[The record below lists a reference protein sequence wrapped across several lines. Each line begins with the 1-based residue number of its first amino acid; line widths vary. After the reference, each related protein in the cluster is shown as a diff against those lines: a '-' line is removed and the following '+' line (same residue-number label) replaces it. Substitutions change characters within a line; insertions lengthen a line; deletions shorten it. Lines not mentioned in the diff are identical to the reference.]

1 MFVLLHVTMMLQ
13 VLVCEKLAPLKE
25 YYFAIIMDRA
35 HKVIIII
42 LMNVCVSC

>member
-1 MFVLLHVTMMLQ
+1 MMLQ

-35 HKVIIII
+35 YKVLIII
-42 LMNVCVSC
+42 LTRMYMFHVDMIVRAQ

>member
-1 MFVLLHVTMMLQ
+1 MLQ

-35 HKVIIII
+35 HKV
-42 LMNVCVSC
+42 LMVICASVFHVDVIRVQ

>member
-1 MFVLLHVTMMLQ
+1 MLQ

-35 HKVIIII
+35 HKVL
-42 LMNVCVSC
+42 LMVICAGVLHVDVIRVQ